1 MQALANAKE
10 GTHTVQWMFGI
21 PEIPEQLREWNIFE
35 GKQIRVIATYRNA
48 VLAGAAPFPRKCGR
62 KKVSYQERN

>member
-21 PEIPEQLREWNIFE
+21 PEILEQLREWNICE
-35 GKQIRVIATYRNA
+35 GNQVRVIASYRDA
-48 VLAGAAPFPRKCGR
+48 VLVGADSRRFIIDSDVAKRIQ
-62 KKVSYQERN
+62 V